1 MTPAALHTLFDILA
15 WLGAGISGWWVS
27 RIGWVRFAPATT
39 RLPYIA
45 AVLFGA
51 GIGAYVFGTINMAL
65 SGLLE
70 PARSVEGALA
80 GGIVAVEFYK
90 RIASIPERT
99 GARFALPLAVGIAVG
114 RVGCYLGGL
123 EDFTYG
129 TPTALP
135 WGHDFGDGL
144 SRHPV
149 QLYESVT
156 MAAFAVAYVICLWRR
171 NLYVVDNGFALA
183 VGFYAAQRFV
193 WEFFKPYGT
202 LIEPFTLFHL
212 LSIALFAYAV
222 TMLVTAP
229 QSGKIH
235 ERTAA

>member
-15 WLGAGISGWWVS
+15 WLAAGVSGWWVS
-27 RIGWVRFAPATT
+27 RVGWVQFASATT

-51 GIGAYVFGTINMAL
+51 GIGAYVFGTANMYF
-65 SGLLE
+65 SGILQ

-80 GGIVAVEFYK
+80 GGIIAVELYK
-90 RIASIPERT
+90 RLAGIHERT
-99 GARFALPLAVGIAVG
+99 GARFALPLAVGIGVG
-114 RVGCYLGGL
+114 RIGCYLGGM

-129 TPTALP
+129 MPTALP

-144 SRHPV
+144 PRHPV
-149 QLYESVT
+149 QLYESGSL
-156 MAAFAVAYVICLWRR
+156 AAFAVAYVICLWRR

-183 VGFYAAQRFV
+183 VGFYVAQRFV

-202 LIEPFTLFHL
+202 LVGPFTLFHL

-222 TMLVTAP
+222 ALLATAP
-229 QSGKIH
+229 TPGKIS
-235 ERTAA
+235 